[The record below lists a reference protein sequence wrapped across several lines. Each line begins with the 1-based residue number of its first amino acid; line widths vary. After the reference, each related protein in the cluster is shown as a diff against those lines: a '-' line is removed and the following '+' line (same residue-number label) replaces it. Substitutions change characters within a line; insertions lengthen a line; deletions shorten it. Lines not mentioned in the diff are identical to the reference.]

1 MKTRVIEALEEIR
14 PFLMADGGDAEV
26 VDITRDGRVKIRLL
40 GACSHC
46 PVSLM
51 TLRMGIEKTQGE
63 SPGSEGSGSSLRN
76 RRLTSY

>member
-51 TLRMGIEKTQGE
+51 TLRMGIERK
-63 SPGSEGSGSSLRN
+63 LRE
-76 RRLTSY
+76 RVPEVREVVAV